1 MVDRRDPNESGMLA
15 IENVLETRVDATS
28 ARFEANMRAMADLVS
43 LVHNEEEQ
51 IREGGGPKAIEA
63 QHAKGRLT
71 ARERIKLLADPG
83 SFFELGIYAAHGMY
97 EEWGGAPAAGVIAGL
112 ARIHTRLVM
121 LIVNDATVKAGA
133 FFPMTAK
140 KVIRAQNIAIENR
153 IPTIY
158 LVDSAGVFLPLQED
172 VFPDTDDFG
181 RVFRNNAVMS
191 ALGIAQVAAIMG
203 MCVAGGG
210 YLPVMCDHVLMTD
223 GSGLFLAGPALVQAA
238 IGQKNSAEELGGA
251 AMHSAISGT
260 VDYREPNDEACIA
273 RIRSIVEKWGYR
285 RQSPWDRK
293 KPDPPRMPAE
303 EIYGIFDSSPA
314 RPYDTK
320 EILARIIDGSRFD
333 EYKPEYG
340 KTVICGYARIGGFA
354 VGIVANQKMH
364 AQQIDHEGHKRLE
377 FGGVIYTE
385 SAEKA
390 ARFIMDCNQNL
401 IPLIFFHDVNGFMVG
416 RDAEWSGIIKAG
428 AKMVNAVSN
437 SVVPKITVIIGGSF
451 GAGHYAMCGKAYDP
465 RFVFAWP
472 TARYAVMS
480 GDSAAGTLVEIKIRQ
495 LERGGKKLT
504 EDERKELFESV
515 KRTYDEQ
522 TDPRY
527 GAARLWIDKI
537 IDPMETRDAIIQT
550 LEATALNP
558 EVPEFKVGVLQT

>member
-1 MVDRRDPNESGMLA
+1 MRDRNDSTALSIN
-15 IENVLETRVDATS
+15 NVLPTKVDPS
-28 ARFEANMRAMADLVS
+28 SLRFESNMRALADLVAQ
-43 LVHNEEEQ
+43 VRNEEEI
-51 IREGGGPKAIEA
+51 IREGGGPKAVES
-63 QHAKGRLT
+63 QHAKLRLT
-71 ARERIKLLADPG
+71 ARERVNLLADPG
-83 SFFELGIYAAHGMY
+83 TFFELGIYAAHKMY
-97 EEWGGAPAAGVIAGL
+97 EEWGGAPAAGVITGL
-112 ARIHTRLVM
+112 ARIHTRMVM
-121 LIVNDATVKAGA
+121 LIVNDASVKAGA

-191 ALGIAQVAAIMG
+191 AMGIPQIAAIMG

-238 IGQKNSAEELGGA
+238 IGQKVSAEELGGA

-260 VDYREPNDEACIA
+260 VDFREPNDEACLG
-273 RIRSIVEKWGYR
+273 RIRSLIEKWGYR
-285 RQSPWDRK
+285 RQSLWDRK
-293 KPDPPRMPAE
+293 KPVDPAMSAE
-303 EIYGIFDSSPA
+303 EIYGAYDASPA
-314 RPYDTK
+314 RPYDMK
-320 EILARIIDGSRFD
+320 EILARIVDGSRFD

-354 VGIVANQKMH
+354 VGIVANQKLH
-364 AQQIDHEGHKRLE
+364 AQQTDHEGHKRVE

-401 IPLIFFHDVNGFMVG
+401 IPLVFFHDVNGFMVG

-437 SVVPKITVIIGGSF
+437 SVVPKIVVIVGGSF
-451 GAGHYAMCGKAYDP
+451 GAGHYAMCGKAFDP

-472 TARYAVMS
+472 TAKYAVMS
-480 GDSAAGTLVEIKIRQ
+480 GDAAAGTLVEIKVKQ
-495 LERGGKKLT
+495 LERSGKKLS
-504 EDERKELFESV
+504 EEERKELFDST
-515 KRTYDEQ
+515 KKTYEEQ

-537 IDPMETRDAIIQT
+537 IDPMETRQAITQA
-550 LEATALNP
+550 LEAASLNP

>member
-1 MVDRRDPNESGMLA
+1 MRDRNDSTALSIN
-15 IENVLETRVDATS
+15 NVLPTKVDPS
-28 ARFEANMRAMADLVS
+28 SLRFESNMRALADLVAQ
-43 LVHNEEEQ
+43 VRNEEEI
-51 IREGGGPKAIEA
+51 IREGGGPKAIES
-63 QHAKGRLT
+63 QHAKLRLT
-71 ARERIKLLADPG
+71 ARERVNLLADPG
-83 SFFELGIYAAHGMY
+83 TFFELGIYAAHKMY
-97 EEWGGAPAAGVIAGL
+97 EEWGGAPAAGVITGL
-112 ARIHTRLVM
+112 ARIHTRMVM

-140 KVIRAQNIAIENR
+140 KVIRAQNIAVENR

-191 ALGIAQVAAIMG
+191 AMGIPQIAAIMG

-238 IGQKNSAEELGGA
+238 IGQKVSAEELGGA

-260 VDYREPNDEACIA
+260 VDFREPNDEACIG
-273 RIRSIVEKWGYR
+273 RIRSLIEKWGYR
-285 RQSPWDRK
+285 RQSLWDRK
-293 KPDPPRMPAE
+293 KPVDPAMSAE
-303 EIYGIFDSSPA
+303 EIYGAYDASPA
-314 RPYDTK
+314 RPYDMK
-320 EILARIIDGSRFD
+320 EILARIVDGSRFD

-340 KTVICGYARIGGFA
+340 KTVICGYSRIGGFA
-354 VGIVANQKMH
+354 VGIVANQKLH
-364 AQQIDHEGHKRLE
+364 AQQTDHEGHKRVE

-401 IPLIFFHDVNGFMVG
+401 IPLVFFHDVNGFMVG

-437 SVVPKITVIIGGSF
+437 SVVPKIVVIVGGSF
-451 GAGHYAMCGKAYDP
+451 GAGHYAMCGKAFDP
-465 RFVFAWP
+465 RFIFAWP
-472 TARYAVMS
+472 TAKYAVMS
-480 GDSAAGTLVEIKIRQ
+480 GDAAAGTLVEIKMKQ
-495 LERGGKKLT
+495 LERSGKKLSD
-504 EDERKELFESV
+504 EERKELFDST
-515 KRTYDEQ
+515 KKTYEEQ

-537 IDPMETRDAIIQT
+537 IDPMETRQAITQA
-550 LEATALNP
+550 LEAASLNP